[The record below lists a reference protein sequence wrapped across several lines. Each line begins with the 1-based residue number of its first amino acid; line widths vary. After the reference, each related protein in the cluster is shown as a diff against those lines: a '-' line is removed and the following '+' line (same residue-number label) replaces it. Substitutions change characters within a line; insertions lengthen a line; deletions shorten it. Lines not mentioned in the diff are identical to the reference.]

1 MKGLL
6 LLVSLLLAVV
16 VINVYAS
23 SHSEAPNT
31 SIMPQTDSTDMYA
44 FQSYE
49 TGRSG
54 FTTLIANYNPRQ
66 APYGGPNYYAL
77 DNNFHY
83 NIHIDNTGLGIPTF
97 TYQFSIINEISHNG
111 FGIAFNIGPK
121 SGPRQIPIALKQL
134 GPVNFGN
141 TNGNLNYLEYFR
153 LNVVNDVTA
162 TSSPVTQVGTLATAF
177 AKPFDNAGN
186 KTFPISQ
193 DYATY
198 ANNFIYNINIP
209 GCATPGRVFVG
220 QRADPFAIAL
230 GQIFDLININ
240 PPIAAGSNPKI
251 PGIQQSNANNV
262 IRWTS
267 IEAFALEVPTT
278 CLTGS
283 GSGVIG
289 VWTTTTVAS
298 GKTFTGRNIVGRQK
312 SRIGNPLINELFIG
326 LGDKDKWSGRTPYQ
340 DGLLNQYIQYP
351 TFPTIVSSLFLNY
364 VNQHLGTKFKTL
376 APTNYPRNDL
386 VAIFLTG
393 IPGINFLTATGKYYE
408 YLRLNTT
415 IPPVTT
421 QNTLGVIGG
430 DLAGYPN
437 GRRPGD
443 DVIDIALR
451 AAMGVIC
458 TNFASLKVCT
468 PSQAVVGGVAFTDGA
483 PEGTFGSTFPYL
495 NTPAS
500 GSLDIL

>member
-31 SIMPQTDSTDMYA
+31 SILPQTDSTDVYA

-49 TGRSG
+49 AGRAG

-66 APYGGPNYYAL
+66 APYGGPNYFAL
-77 DNNFHY
+77 DNNFNY
-83 NIHIDNTGLGIPTF
+83 NIHIDNTGLGLPTF
-97 TYQFSIINEISHNG
+97 TFQFRIINEISHNG
-111 FGIAFNIGPK
+111 FGISFPIGPK
-121 SGPRQIPIALKQL
+121 SGPRNIPIALKTL
-134 GPVNFGN
+134 GPVTFNN
-141 TNGNLNYLEYFR
+141 SNGNLNFLEYFR
-153 LNVVNDVTA
+153 LNVVNDVTT

-177 AKPFDNAGN
+177 AKPFDNAGT
-186 KTFPISQ
+186 KTFPQ
-193 DYATY
+193 GYATY

-240 PPIAAGSNPKI
+240 PPIAAGFNSRI

-267 IEAFALEVPTT
+267 IESFALEVPTT
-278 CLTGS
+278 CLTGN
-283 GSGVIG
+283 GNGVIG
-289 VWTTTTVAS
+289 VWTTSSVAS
-298 GKTFTGRNIVGRQK
+298 ERTSYDRNIVGRQK
-312 SRIGNPLINELFIG
+312 SRLGNPLINELFIG
-326 LGDKDKWSGRTPYQ
+326 LGDKDKWSGRSPYQ

-351 TFPTIVSSLFLNY
+351 TFPTIISTLFLTY
-364 VNQHLGTKFKTL
+364 VNQHLGTHFSTL

-393 IPGINFLTATGKYYE
+393 IPGVNFLTATGKYYE

-415 IPPVTT
+415 IAPVTT

-430 DLAGYPN
+430 DLAGFPN

-443 DVIDIALR
+443 DIIDIALR
-451 AAMGVIC
+451 AVMGVIC
-458 TNFASLKVCT
+458 TLNLGVCT
-468 PSQAVVGGVAFTDGA
+468 PSQAVVGGVPFTDGA
-483 PEGTFGSTFPYL
+483 PEGTFGITFPYL

>member
-16 VINVYAS
+16 VLHVYAS

-83 NIHIDNTGLGIPTF
+83 NIHIDNTGLGIATF

-111 FGIAFNIGPK
+111 FGISFPIGPK
-121 SGPRQIPIALKQL
+121 SGPRNIPIALKQL
-134 GPVNFGN
+134 GPVTFNN
-141 TNGNLNYLEYFR
+141 SNGNLNYLEYFK
-153 LNVVNDVTA
+153 LNVVNDVTH
-162 TSSPVTQVGTLATAF
+162 TSSAVTQVGTLATAF
-177 AKPFDNAGN
+177 PKPFDYAGT
-186 KTFPISQ
+186 KTFPQ
-193 DYATY
+193 GYATY

-209 GCATPGRVFVG
+209 GCATAGRVFVG
-220 QRADPFAIAL
+220 QRADPFSIAI

-240 PPIAAGSNPKI
+240 PPIAAGFSSRI
-251 PGIQQSNANNV
+251 PGISQSLANNV

-278 CLTGS
+278 CLTG
-283 GSGVIG
+283 GGNGVIG
-289 VWTTTTVAS
+289 VWTSATVAS
-298 GKTFTGRNIVGRQK
+298 AKTVSGRNIVGRQK

-351 TFPTIVSSLFLNY
+351 TFPTIVSTLFLSY

-393 IPGINFLTATGKYYE
+393 IPGINYLSATGGYYE

-415 IPPVTT
+415 IPIAVT

-443 DVIDIALR
+443 DAIDIALR

-458 TNFASLKVCT
+458 TNFASLKVCS
-468 PSQAVVGGVAFTDGA
+468 PSQANVGGVPFTDGA
-483 PEGTFGSTFPYL
+483 PEGTFLTTFPYL
-495 NTPAS
+495 NTPAP